1 MFNEGL
7 PRLASAAVEGPAAP
21 PPMIIRFSPMI
32 YLVQYLFSYCPALH
46 QLWGSA
52 VSSILIG
59 FWWNFPS
66 GGRPRLPVASCI
78 EPVGQTSIQLPQAK
92 QSGIILSC
100 FRIAPITVDGQAFS
114 QDRQPMHVS

>member
-1 MFNEGL
+1 MLNEES

-21 PPMIIRFSPMI
+21 PPIMIRFFPML
-32 YLVQYLFSYCPALH
+32 YLVQYLFSHYPVLH
-46 QLWGSA
+46 QLWGGA
-52 VSSILIG
+52 VSLILMG
-59 FWWNFPS
+59 FWWNLPS

-78 EPVGQTSIQLPQAK
+78 EPVGQTSMQLPQAK

-100 FRIAPITVDGQAFS
+100 FRIAPITVEGQAFS